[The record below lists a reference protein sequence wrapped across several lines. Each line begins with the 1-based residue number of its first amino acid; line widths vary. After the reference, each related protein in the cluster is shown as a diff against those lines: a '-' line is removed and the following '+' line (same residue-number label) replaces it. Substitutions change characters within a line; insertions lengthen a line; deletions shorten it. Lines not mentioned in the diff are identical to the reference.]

1 MYSLIC
7 LWLYVLCA
15 FWCPL
20 QHDQD
25 AEAIDLDE
33 SYTIEEETGD
43 SASDKSEERTDDF
56 EDNEDDTD
64 AGKSESLSTV

>member
-7 LWLYVLCA
+7 YALCVY
-15 FWCPL
+15 WCPL
-20 QHDQD
+20 QHDES

-33 SYTIEEETGD
+33 SHTAVEETGD
-43 SASDKSEERTDDF
+43 SASDKSEEGTDDF
-56 EDNEDDTD
+56 EDNEDDDDTV